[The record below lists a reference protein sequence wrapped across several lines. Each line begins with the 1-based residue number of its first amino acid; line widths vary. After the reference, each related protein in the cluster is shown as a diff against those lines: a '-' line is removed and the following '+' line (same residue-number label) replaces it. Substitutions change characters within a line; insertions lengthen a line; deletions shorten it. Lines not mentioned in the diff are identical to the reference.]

1 AVHRLR
7 FGSRTTGV
15 RTSQHAVNIPGG
27 RN

>member
-1 AVHRLR
+1 LR

-15 RTSQHAVNIPGG
+15 RTSQHAVNVPGV